1 MGNILLDFAR
11 YYFYFDRSTAVEAYS
26 EEKSMN
32 YPMNYWTSSNNYIP
46 KSEN

>member
-32 YPMNYWTSSNNYIP
+32 YTNYIP